1 LNESIELTI
10 IWPYSNI
17 AFARFESIFAQ
28 QRYSEGNEVAGN
40 YGASAYLLK
49 RSPSS
54 ISLLLVSAI
63 VKTD

>member
-17 AFARFESIFAQ
+17 SFARFESIFAQ

-40 YGASAYLLK
+40 YGASAFFSKDLPLQFLYFWYLQL
-49 RSPSS
+49 
-54 ISLLLVSAI
+54 
-63 VKTD
+63 